1 MSARAGGYR
10 PAGARLYVTSYP
22 LSLRLAR
29 LRNTL
34 RDAAEPG
41 SPIDDRDALET
52 GLRIVGT
59 IYQLR
64 DAHDIIRLS

>member
-10 PAGARLYVTSYP
+10 RLYVTSYP

-34 RDAAEPG
+34 RDAAEPD
-41 SPIDDRDALET
+41 SPIDDRDALEA
-52 GLRIVGT
+52 GLRIVGM
-59 IYQLR
+59 IYQER
-64 DAHDIIRLS
+64 DASEVVRLS